1 MKKNMGNTDRVV
13 RILIAIIIGLLYYSD
28 IINGAFGAI
37 ALVLALVFVATSF
50 LGFCPLYRLVGFS
63 TCPTKQKE

>member
-50 LGFCPLYRLVGFS
+50 LGFCPLYGLVGFS
-63 TCPTKQKE
+63 TCPTKEKE